1 MIKLSGLD
9 IQPTYAEGNDEAD
22 INASCADITKAKN
35 FLNFSPNTNLSLDL
49 ERIISSMVTTQ
60 VK

>member
-9 IQPTYAEGNDEAD
+9 LRPIYAERNDEAD
-22 INASCADITKAKN
+22 ISESCADITKAKS

-49 ERIISSMVTTQ
+49 ERIISSMVPTH